1 MNRIE
6 DRLGLLHAGMPQQA
20 KMRRDDAQRASFE
33 IEVDHQSAPRLEPR
47 QSQLLHPPHDT
58 FTEKQQIAVPA
69 VPLGVKRRHTHGHK
83 IVLSFQPGKIEQAG
97 PFAEAFVRL
106 LHSDDI
112 CAKFADDMG
121 NAVRIEL
128 LVVVV
133 GNGNGVVGYG
143 LGKAK
148 EVTNAIVKGVEDA
161 KKNLVRVPILRN
173 TVPHASVGKFGGG
186 LVLLKPAAPGTGIIA
201 GGGARIVLE
210 SAGVQNVLSKSK
222 GSSNPHNV
230 VKATLQ
236 ALLQLRDPVTVAA
249 QRGIHIEKVFNG

>member
-1 MNRIE
+1 MSMTPKKLKASDFQLEEKVVSVNRVTKVVKGG
-6 DRLGLLHAGMPQQA
+6 RNF
-20 KMRRDDAQRASFE
+20 SF
-33 IEVDHQSAPRLEPR
+33 A
-47 QSQLLHPPHDT
+47 
-58 FTEKQQIAVPA
+58 A
-69 VPLGVKRRHTHGHK
+69 
-83 IVLSFQPGKIEQAG
+83 
-97 PFAEAFVRL
+97 
-106 LHSDDI
+106 
-112 CAKFADDMG
+112 
-121 NAVRIEL
+121 
-128 LVVVV
+128 VVVV

-161 KKNLVRVPILRN
+161 KKNLVRVPILRD

-186 LVLLKPAAPGTGIIA
+186 SVLLKPASPGTGIIA
-201 GGGARIVLE
+201 GGGVRVVLE

-249 QRGIHIEKVFNG
+249 QRGITIDKVFNG